1 MTAASTRGTAMEVGR
16 RRILEEGPTGL
27 TDLAAG
33 VGGKEK
39 NEAWFLG
46 LGNEPVGGCWCQ
58 LLRWEEKERTS
69 LRGTYQGFHFDCARS
84 EAPILFPCRDVRL
97 AMGHTSL
104 EVGESSRHKFRRQH
118 NTDGR

>member
-1 MTAASTRGTAMEVGR
+1 MAAAVQGQVAVASTRGAAMVMGR
-16 RRILEEGPTGL
+16 RRILEGGPAGL

-39 NEAWFLG
+39 NEARFLG

-58 LLRWEEKERTS
+58 FLRWEEKERSS
-69 LRGTYQGFHFDCARS
+69 LRGKYQGFHFDRARS

-97 AMGHTSL
+97 AVGYTRL
-104 EVGESSRHKFRRQH
+104 EVGES
-118 NTDGR
+118 